1 MPETIKPQ
9 KPRAPRTPAH
19 QAAGAVAHV
28 PKERKAHVAAPKAA
42 VGKYIESVG
51 RRKTAIARVRLSP
64 GTGKMIVNGKEA
76 KQYFPLPRL
85 VADAIS
91 PLTKLKITG
100 EWDVSAQVS
109 GSGIHAQA
117 GAVRL
122 GVARALVKKDEEY
135 KKLLRVYGFMTRDS
149 RAVERK
155 KYGKKKAR
163 RSPQWAKR

>member
-1 MPETIKPQ
+1 M
-9 KPRAPRTPAH
+9 
-19 QAAGAVAHV
+19 
-28 PKERKAHVAAPKAA
+28 
-42 VGKYIESVG
+42 ESVG

-64 GTGKMIVNGKEA
+64 GTGKFTTNGKEA
-76 KQYFPLPRL
+76 KQYFSLPRL

-91 PLTKLKITG
+91 PLTRLKIAG
-100 EWDVSAQVS
+100 EWDISAQVS

-135 KKLLRVYGFMTRDS
+135 KKLLRVFGFMTRDS
-149 RAVERK
+149 RMVERK
-155 KYGKKKAR
+155 KYGLKKAR